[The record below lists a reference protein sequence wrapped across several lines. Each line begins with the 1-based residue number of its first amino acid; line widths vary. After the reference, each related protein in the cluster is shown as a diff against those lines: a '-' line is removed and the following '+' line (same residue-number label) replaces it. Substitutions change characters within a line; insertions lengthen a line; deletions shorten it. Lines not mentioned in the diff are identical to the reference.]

1 MSKRSNIIW
10 VLTMYA
16 CLVFCFSHNA
26 HRSCNM

>member
-1 MSKRSNIIW
+1 MGFNYVNSSP
-10 VLTMYA
+10 YA